1 MSPVRVYVTFLVL
14 FLALPLI
21 AGAQPADNPSRPGR
35 LALVGGMLL
44 DGYEVPPLH
53 HATVLIEGDRIV
65 EVGPSSDVSIPSGYR
80 VIDTRGRT
88 MLPGLID
95 LHAHLMILGHGDY
108 TRWFSWLKQDNFSL
122 DRVMEISAKQLL
134 MAGVTSAVDL
144 GAPTPE
150 ALRVRDRIA
159 NGEIPG
165 PRMWMSGAWV
175 ARQE

>member
-1 MSPVRVYVTFLVL
+1 MTPVRVYVTSLVL
-14 FLALPLI
+14 FLVIPLI
-21 AGAQPADNPSRPGR
+21 ADAQLTDSPGR

-44 DGYEVPPLH
+44 DGYEVPLLH

-108 TRWFSWLKQDNFSL
+108 PRWFSWLKQGKFSF

-144 GAPTPE
+144 GAPTP
-150 ALRVRDRIA
+150 A
-159 NGEIPG
+159 
-165 PRMWMSGAWV
+165 SF
-175 ARQE
+175 